1 MNPALKHSV
10 LANMDDC
17 GYDEVLE
24 TIKDA
29 VESGEENTLPGLGVL
44 FEVLWVAS
52 DDAAKQAI
60 VSKIVSALRPQAS
73 AN

>member
-1 MNPALKHSV
+1 MNRALKHSV

-17 GYDEVLE
+17 GFDEVLE

-29 VESGEENTLPGLGVL
+29 IESGEENTLPGLGVL

-52 DDAAKQAI
+52 DENDRQAI
-60 VSKIVSALRPQAS
+60 VSKIVNALRAQAP
-73 AN
+73 AK